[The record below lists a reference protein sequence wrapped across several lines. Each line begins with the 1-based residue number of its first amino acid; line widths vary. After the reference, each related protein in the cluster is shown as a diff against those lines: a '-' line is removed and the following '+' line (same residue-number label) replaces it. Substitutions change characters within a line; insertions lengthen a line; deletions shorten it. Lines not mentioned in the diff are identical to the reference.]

1 MVESVQSPVEIVVD
15 SAEKAKLHILHV
27 DDEPSLLR
35 VAKQCLEM
43 QGPFQVDTAESVE
56 EALGKLGKGSYDAI
70 VSDYRMPG
78 KDGLEFLKELR
89 QGGNAIPF
97 IVFTGKGKEEV
108 AIKALNLGADRY
120 LNKAGDSESVY
131 CELAKD
137 LRAVVESKRAE
148 MDVWREKERLRAIFV
163 SSPDG
168 IMINDLNGNVIDCN
182 EAALELGGYS
192 SARCVIGKNAIE
204 FLAEKDRSK
213 ALENLRK
220 MSEQG
225 TMKNVEYTAL
235 KMNGETYVAELSGS
249 ILNDSR
255 GNPVGFVN
263 IIRDVSERKKAEN
276 TLMESEKKYHSLY
289 SSMSEGFCLHEIVY
303 DGAGGGAVDYIIL
316 DVNPAFESL
325 TGIKREEAIG
335 SKASALYGA
344 GEPPY
349 LGIYARVAASGEPA
363 SFETFFP
370 PMNKQFQISVF
381 SPSRGKFATVFH
393 EVTERKKAE
402 QESRRFSAAIRAS
415 LDGIVTGDLNGNIAD
430 VNEALLRMFGSADKS
445 DLIGKNVLDFLVE
458 GDRARALQDSMES
471 MKTGQ
476 GKTIEYRA
484 LTKNGT
490 EIPVEITTGFI
501 KGEQGEPI
509 GFVDIV
515 RNITERKKAE
525 NRAYT
530 SQKKFESLFMGNPE
544 AAVYLGSDFSI
555 LDINPRFEELF
566 GYSLAEIKGK
576 HLVDLIV
583 QMDKMEEAETL
594 DRKAS
599 DGYVYHNTVRRRKD
613 GALVPVAVSAAPMKF
628 EGTVVGY
635 VGVYKDISELKRT
648 EAAMKEMMQKLA
660 TMNEKLQVVGGLT
673 RHDIRNKLSVITG
686 NIFLEKKWTRDNPE
700 LLESFKDME
709 SACGQIVRILDF
721 ARNYELL
728 GVEELTYTDVHEAVQ
743 KAVSL
748 FSDLKGAKV
757 SNECQGLNVLAD
769 SLLRQMF
776 YNLVDN
782 SLKYGCKVSQIR
794 IFRQQV
800 GEDGLRI
807 VYQDDGIGIPQNV
820 RPNLFREG
828 FSTGGGSG
836 YGLFLIKTLMDVYG
850 WRIEETGESGK
861 GAQFTITI
869 PRTAKNGKENY
880 RIE

>member
-1 MVESVQSPVEIVVD
+1 
-15 SAEKAKLHILHV
+15 
-27 DDEPSLLR
+27 
-35 VAKQCLEM
+35 
-43 QGPFQVDTAESVE
+43 
-56 EALGKLGKGSYDAI
+56 
-70 VSDYRMPG
+70 MPG

-131 CELAKD
+131 CELASD
-137 LRAVVESKRAE
+137 LRAVVKSKRAE

-168 IMINDLNGNVIDCN
+168 IMINDLDGNVVDCN
-182 EAALELGGYS
+182 EAALELVGYS
-192 SARCVIGKNAIE
+192 SARCVIGKSVIE

-220 MSEQG
+220 MSKHG
-225 TMKNVEYTAL
+225 TMKSVEYTAL

-249 ILNDSR
+249 IINDSK

-263 IIRDVSERKKAEN
+263 ILRDVSERKKAEN
-276 TLMESEKKYHSLY
+276 TLMESEKKYHSLH
-289 SSMSEGFCLHEIVY
+289 SSMSEGFSLHEIVY
-303 DGAGGGAVDYIIL
+303 DGAGRAVDYIVL

-325 TGIKREEAIG
+325 TGVQREKAIG

-349 LGIYARVAASGEPA
+349 LGIYARVVASGEPA
-363 SFETFFP
+363 QFETFFP

-381 SPSRGKFATVFH
+381 SPSRGKFATVFR

-430 VNEALLRMFGSADKS
+430 VNEAVLRMFGSADKS
-445 DLIGKNVLDFLVE
+445 ELIGKNVLDFLVE

-471 MKTGQ
+471 MKTGK

-484 LTKNGT
+484 LTKNGI

-525 NRAYT
+525 DRAYS

-566 GYSLAEIKGK
+566 GYSLAEVKGK
-576 HLVDLIV
+576 HLVDVIV
-583 QMDKMEEAETL
+583 QKDKMEEAETL

-635 VGVYKDISELKRT
+635 VGVYKDISELKIT

-673 RHDIRNKLSVITG
+673 RHDVRNKLSVITG
-686 NIFLEKKWTRDNPE
+686 NIFLDKKWTRDNPE

-769 SLLRQMF
+769 SLLGQMF

-782 SLKYGCKVSQIR
+782 SLKYGCKVSHIR
-794 IFRQQV
+794 IFFQQA

-807 VYQDDGIGIPQNV
+807 FYQDDGVGIPQNV

-828 FSTGGGSG
+828 FSTGRGSG

>member
-1 MVESVQSPVEIVVD
+1 
-15 SAEKAKLHILHV
+15 
-27 DDEPSLLR
+27 
-35 VAKQCLEM
+35 
-43 QGPFQVDTAESVE
+43 
-56 EALGKLGKGSYDAI
+56 
-70 VSDYRMPG
+70 
-78 KDGLEFLKELR
+78 
-89 QGGNAIPF
+89 
-97 IVFTGKGKEEV
+97 
-108 AIKALNLGADRY
+108 
-120 LNKAGDSESVY
+120 
-131 CELAKD
+131 
-137 LRAVVESKRAE
+137 
-148 MDVWREKERLRAIFV
+148 
-163 SSPDG
+163 
-168 IMINDLNGNVIDCN
+168 
-182 EAALELGGYS
+182 
-192 SARCVIGKNAIE
+192 
-204 FLAEKDRSK
+204 
-213 ALENLRK
+213 
-220 MSEQG
+220 
-225 TMKNVEYTAL
+225 
-235 KMNGETYVAELSGS
+235 MNGETYVAELSGS
-249 ILNDSR
+249 IINDSK

-263 IIRDVSERKKAEN
+263 ILRDVSERKKAEN
-276 TLMESEKKYHSLY
+276 TLMESEKKYHSLH
-289 SSMSEGFCLHEIVY
+289 SSMSEGFSLHEIVY
-303 DGAGGGAVDYIIL
+303 DGAGRAVDYIVL

-325 TGIKREEAIG
+325 TGVQREKAIG

-349 LGIYARVAASGEPA
+349 LGIYARVVASGEPA
-363 SFETFFP
+363 QFETFFP

-381 SPSRGKFATVFH
+381 SPSRGKFATVFR
-393 EVTERKKAE
+393 EVTELKKAE

-430 VNEALLRMFGSADKS
+430 VNEAVLRMFGSADKS
-445 DLIGKNVLDFLVE
+445 ELIGKNVLDFLVE

-471 MKTGQ
+471 MKTGK

-484 LTKNGT
+484 LTKNGI

-525 NRAYT
+525 DRAYS

-566 GYSLAEIKGK
+566 GYSLAEVKGK
-576 HLVDLIV
+576 HLVDVIV
-583 QMDKMEEAETL
+583 QKDKMEEAETL

-635 VGVYKDISELKRT
+635 VGVYKDISELKIT

-673 RHDIRNKLSVITG
+673 RHDVRNKLSVITG
-686 NIFLEKKWTRDNPE
+686 NIFLDKKWTRDNPE

-769 SLLRQMF
+769 SLLGQMF

-782 SLKYGCKVSQIR
+782 SLKYGCKVSHIR
-794 IFRQQV
+794 IFFQQA

-807 VYQDDGIGIPQNV
+807 FYQDDGVGIPQNV

-828 FSTGGGSG
+828 FSTGRGSG